1 MNLEKKMPEATQR
14 EGGMHDMHCMHS
26 MYKVHFCTVY
36 TTMRILVGKNGGKM
50 RSCSRFL
57 LLKIAT
63 MSTVQA

>member
-1 MNLEKKMPEATQR
+1 MNLEKKRPEATQR

-26 MYKVHFCTVY
+26 MDKVHFCTMY
-36 TTMRILVGKNGGKM
+36 TTMRILVSKNGGKM

-57 LLKIAT
+57 LLKIVT